1 MFEFLWGAKKI
12 KKTLR
17 YKTAIFDLPWSLC
30 LKVDIGYKTFI
41 LPLSINPALSHT
53 NMLFA
58 PHLVCW
64 DLVITFRRIVPLLCI
79 LISQIRVQ
87 HAAVILHNQ
96 TWRQSSY
103 SKLPV
108 RLRFPFRSWGSEFS
122 QNIHMLSSRG
132 HLQPLKLAINGG
144 LSPWNGATAHL
155 PFVSLL
161 LFTVTKETSNRGVWE
176 NTTMHSEHRH
186 WLMYAK
192 WE

>member
-1 MFEFLWGAKKI
+1 MRQNSKLNKSKSVIITFLTVMGSEKKKI
-12 KKTLR
+12 QQCLNFCGELKKMTLR
-17 YKTAIFDLPWSLC
+17 YKTVIFDLPWSLC
-30 LKVDIGYKTFI
+30 LKVDIGYKCFI

-64 DLVITFRRIVPLLCI
+64 DLVITFRRIVPPLCI

-122 QNIHMLSSRG
+122 QKIHILSSRG
-132 HLQPLKLAINGG
+132 HLQ
-144 LSPWNGATAHL
+144 
-155 PFVSLL
+155 SL
-161 LFTVTKETSNRGVWE
+161 
-176 NTTMHSEHRH
+176 
-186 WLMYAK
+186 
-192 WE
+192 

>member
-1 MFEFLWGAKKI
+1 MRQISKFNKSKSVIITFLTVMGTEKKKIQQCVNFCGELKKI

-132 HLQPLKLAINGG
+132 HLQPL
-144 LSPWNGATAHL
+144 
-155 PFVSLL
+155 
-161 LFTVTKETSNRGVWE
+161 
-176 NTTMHSEHRH
+176 
-186 WLMYAK
+186 
-192 WE
+192 